1 MSTLTSSHRE
11 RNPNLMFAV
20 MSRLTEVTK
29 GYKLWYFISIPL
41 CFATICSDKNDRS
54 GEITI
59 PIVVACLLRN
69 TNCFLPDMVSRY
81 PSEWTPQGFLQST
94 LSAWAWMTLLL
105 GCSLYR
111 ETRHHV
117 WQSTSG
123 ISQNPKNPKWYANS
137 FVAVIFVP
145 MFCLFSRPE
154 GLQNPQFDVFRAC
167 PEGNALVKTSNLAS
181 SRDHER
187 LEYSYLVVALILNRT
202 SGLTPGAYTG
212 ASPMATGPRWVQGM
226 RRIVWMERRWWFN
239 WVYMRFIHHSSMG
252 WRL

>member
-1 MSTLTSSHRE
+1 MSAR
-11 RNPNLMFAV
+11 
-20 MSRLTEVTK
+20 
-29 GYKLWYFISIPL
+29 ISGMASKKAA
-41 CFATICSDKNDRS
+41 FM
-54 GEITI
+54 
-59 PIVVACLLRN
+59 LL
-69 TNCFLPDMVSRY
+69 P
-81 PSEWTPQGFLQST
+81 WI
-94 LSAWAWMTLLL
+94 L

-181 SRDHER
+181 SRDDER
-187 LEYSYLVVALILNRT
+187 LEYSYLVVALILMEISTTVHLVLPPGRT
-202 SGLTPGAYTG
+202 QERLQWQLDQDECKECVASCEWSGDDGSIECICGSSITV
-212 ASPMATGPRWVQGM
+212 RWDDVFNTFKISNYKDHTT
-226 RRIVWMERRWWFN
+226 RSTCLNKRKDKMEIEVSN
-239 WVYMRFIHHSSMG
+239 
-252 WRL
+252 